1 MPGIRGEWQKTRRT
15 PRCSGVGHSVQ
26 YVCVGGQGRVMHWK
40 SYEMV
45 LWFAGLSF

>member
-1 MPGIRGEWQKTRRT
+1 MPGIRGEWQKSRRT
-15 PRCSGVGHSVQ
+15 LRCSGLRHPVQ
-26 YVCVGGQGRVMHWK
+26 YVCFAGQGRVTHWK